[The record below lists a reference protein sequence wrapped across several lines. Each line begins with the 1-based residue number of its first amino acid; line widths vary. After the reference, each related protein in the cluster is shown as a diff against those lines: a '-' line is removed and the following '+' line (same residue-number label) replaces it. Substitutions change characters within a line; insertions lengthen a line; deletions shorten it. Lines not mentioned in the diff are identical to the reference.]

1 MAIFGN
7 KKTDA
12 SEKKVAQKKAVA
24 DVSKNESTTNTSM
37 KDLYSETA
45 PKVAKTSGTGAK
57 AKKNIVPSQAYRI
70 LVKPLVTEKA
80 ANLVTQNK
88 YVFVVSTDANK
99 IEVAKA
105 IEALYGIKP
114 EKVNLANVSGKKVT
128 RGKIRGQRKDW
139 RKAVVTLPKGQTI
152 KIYEGV

>member
-1 MAIFGN
+1 MAMFGN

-12 SEKKVAQKKAVA
+12 PEKKVAPKKEAA
-24 DVSKNESTTNTSM
+24 TVSMNE
-37 KDLYSETA
+37 LYSETA
-45 PKVAKTSGTGAK
+45 PKAAKTSGDKAVKVAK
-57 AKKNIVPSQAYRI
+57 ENQAYRI

-80 ANLVTQNK
+80 TTLSEHNK
-88 YVFVVSTDANK
+88 YVFVVSLKANK

-105 IEALYGIKP
+105 IEAIYGIKP
-114 EKVNLANVSGKKVT
+114 VKVNLSNVKGKKVT

-139 RKAVVTLPKGQTI
+139 RKAVVSLPKGQTI